1 MVMIL
6 NIHLC
11 EKIYRMRDL
20 TQGLAKKYCI
30 LYIIYMNRCT
40 NLFKSN
46 ILCSKKKEQKGMV
59 ILMKEETMKINESR
73 KISEAP
79 EEDLED
85 LVYND

>member
-1 MVMIL
+1 ML
-6 NIHLC
+6 
-11 EKIYRMRDL
+11 
-20 TQGLAKKYCI
+20 Q
-30 LYIIYMNRCT
+30 
-40 NLFKSN
+40 
-46 ILCSKKKEQKGMV
+46 KKEQKGMV